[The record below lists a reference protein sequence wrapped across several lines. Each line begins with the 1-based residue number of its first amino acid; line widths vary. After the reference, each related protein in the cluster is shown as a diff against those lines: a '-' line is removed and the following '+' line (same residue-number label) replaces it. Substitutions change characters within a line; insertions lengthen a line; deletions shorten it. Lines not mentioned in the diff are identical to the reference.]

1 MGIVHGFA
9 SWAQSQVMMPAI
21 ATPCSQLRQP
31 RKGALALKRF
41 VDITL
46 AILVMAALMPLMV
59 VLAVLIYIEIPGTV
73 FYISERIGK
82 DGATFPFFK
91 FRTMVKGADALRTQ
105 LEALNE
111 RDAVF
116 FKLSN
121 DPRVTRVGSFLRK
134 YSLDELPQLLNVLRG
149 EMSLVGPRPP
159 VASEVK
165 QYELEHL
172 RRLEVLPGLTGLWQV
187 QARQD
192 SSFARYIALDTAY
205 VENWSLWL
213 DLKILIRTA
222 GVVLR
227 GTGT

>member
-1 MGIVHGFA
+1 M
-9 SWAQSQVMMPAI
+9 SAI

-31 RKGALALKRF
+31 RKRALALKRF

-46 AILVMAALMPLMV
+46 AFLVMAALTPLMV
-59 VLAVLIYIEIPGTV
+59 VLAVLIYIESPGTI

-91 FRTMVKGADALRTQ
+91 FRTMVKGADALRAQ
-105 LEALNE
+105 LEPLNE

-116 FKLSN
+116 FKVSN
-121 DPRVTRVGSFLRK
+121 DPRVTWVGGFLRK

-159 VASEVK
+159 LASEVEK
-165 QYELEHL
+165 YKPEYLI
-172 RRLEVLPGLTGLWQV
+172 RFAVLPGLTGLWQV
-187 QARQD
+187 ESRSD
-192 SSFARYIALDTAY
+192 PSFAKYIALDTRY
-205 VENWSLWL
+205 VHSWSLWL
-213 DLKILIRTA
+213 DIKILFRTP

-227 GTGT
+227 GTGS